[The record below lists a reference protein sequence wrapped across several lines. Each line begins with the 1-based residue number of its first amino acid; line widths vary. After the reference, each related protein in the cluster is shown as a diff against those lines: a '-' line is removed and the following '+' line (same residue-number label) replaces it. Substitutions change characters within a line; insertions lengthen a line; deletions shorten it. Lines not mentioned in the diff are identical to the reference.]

1 MPESHKSVI
10 QARFRILD
18 FGLIKMTSPDHR
30 RATSNEQPVT
40 SIQYR
45 ERPMNRIITIDGPA
59 GSGKS
64 TISRILARKIGY
76 SYLDT
81 GAMYRAVAL
90 AAKRKGVGFHDGK
103 ELGILCSSLN
113 LRFDKDGDPPKLLL
127 GKEDISRLIRSPEMD
142 MLSSEIS
149 AVGEVREAMT
159 GLQRKI
165 AKGAGYVAEGR
176 DMGTVVFPEA
186 AWKFYLTAS
195 SDARAGRR
203 YEEILERGETAQ
215 RDIVKADLEKRDDQ
229 DRTRPLAPL
238 KPAEDAL
245 IIDSTTLTI
254 EEVVEVMLRNVDKTT
269 SPTIHHGF
277 RPFLPDLK

>member
-1 MPESHKSVI
+1 
-10 QARFRILD
+10 
-18 FGLIKMTSPDHR
+18 
-30 RATSNEQPVT
+30 
-40 SIQYR
+40 
-45 ERPMNRIITIDGPA
+45 MNHIITIDGPA

-64 TISRILARKIGY
+64 TISRILAKKIGY

-90 AAKRKGVGFHDGK
+90 VAKRKGVGFHDGK

-142 MLSSEIS
+142 MLSSKIS

-215 RDIVKADLEKRDDQ
+215 RDIVKADLKKRDDQ

-254 EEVVEVMLRNVDKTT
+254 EDVVEVMLSYFKQ
-269 SPTIHHGF
+269 S
-277 RPFLPDLK
+277 

>member
-1 MPESHKSVI
+1 
-10 QARFRILD
+10 
-18 FGLIKMTSPDHR
+18 
-30 RATSNEQPVT
+30 
-40 SIQYR
+40 
-45 ERPMNRIITIDGPA
+45 MNHIITIDGPA

-64 TISRILARKIGY
+64 TISRILAKKIGY

-90 AAKRKGVGFHDGK
+90 VAKRNGVDFDDGK
-103 ELGILCSSLN
+103 RLGILCNSLN
-113 LRFDKDGDPPKLLL
+113 LRFDKDGDPPRLLL
-127 GKEDISRLIRSPEMD
+127 GKEDISSLIRSPEID
-142 MLSSEIS
+142 MLSSKVS

-165 AKGAGYVAEGR
+165 AKGEGYVAEGR

-195 SDARAGRR
+195 SDVRAGRR
-203 YEEILERGETAQ
+203 YEELLERGEKALKN
-215 RDIVKADLEKRDDQ
+215 IVKTNLKKRDHQ
-229 DRTRPLAPL
+229 DRMRPLAPL

-254 EEVVEVMLRNVDKTT
+254 EEVVEVML
-269 SPTIHHGF
+269 SY
-277 RPFLPDLK
+277 LKQS